1 MLYLICQLI
10 EKISKLESLQWTS
23 TNGDAKAFD
32 EIKEKWGFVDD
43 ASLLRFA
50 MAAMLS
56 SVDNTLSI
64 TGENGNTRKI
74 EPADGFTKKS
84 NKK

>member
-1 MLYLICQLI
+1 LDFD
-10 EKISKLESLQWTS
+10 
-23 TNGDAKAFD
+23 NGDAKAFD

-64 TGENGNTRKI
+64 TGENGDVRKI
-74 EPADGFTKKS
+74 QPADSFTKKIKNYS
-84 NKK
+84 SETVYQKYIYVHECKCN